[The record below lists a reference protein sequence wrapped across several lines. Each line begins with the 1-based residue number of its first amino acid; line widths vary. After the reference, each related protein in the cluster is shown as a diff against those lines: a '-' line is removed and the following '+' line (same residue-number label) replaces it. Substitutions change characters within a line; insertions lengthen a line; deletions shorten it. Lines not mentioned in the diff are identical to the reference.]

1 MSNTDK
7 LGIKETDFRLIIGS
21 SKIDYDLNKEDK
33 NRKKHGYSLESA
45 VYLLEKWLLPIP
57 STPFITSAPINV
69 NGEIRHQHMGLDD
82 ENKIVFIVSTMRE
95 NETIRVISFRKA
107 SNEEENTFTMH
118 TGYNKSFKTAGQK
131 TCPART
137 PKSSAV

>member
-1 MSNTDK
+1 MSNTEK
-7 LGIKETDFRLIIGS
+7 LGVNETDFRLILGS
-21 SKIDYDLNKEDK
+21 RKIDYDLNKEDE

-57 STPFITSAPINV
+57 STPFIISDPINV

-95 NETIRVISFRKA
+95 NEKIRVISFRKA
-107 SNEEENTFTMH
+107 SKEEENTFTMH
-118 TGYNKSFKTAGQK
+118 TGYNKSLNRIGAKDAPPG
-131 TCPART
+131 
-137 PKSSAV
+137 